1 MSIVFTPTGMTPQEY
16 LDWESTQ
23 QEKHEYIGGQVYAMT
38 GARLNHNR
46 IAGNA
51 FTWLRQALRGLPC
64 EAFMSDVK
72 LQIDAADVFYYPDL
86 IVTCDPRDLADGRA
100 LAVRHPWLVVEVL
113 SDSTS
118 AFDRGRKFE
127 HYRLVDS
134 LTHYLLV
141 ETTRPQADLFCR
153 NAQGLWVLH
162 PLTIADS
169 IQVELPHAF
178 TWPVAALFEGVPFD
192 PPGGAVLVG
201 R

>member
-1 MSIVFTPTGMTPQEY
+1 MNVVLSPTGMTPQEY
-16 LDWESTQ
+16 LAWESTQ

-46 IAGNA
+46 IALNA
-51 FTWLRQALRGLPC
+51 ATSLRQALRGLPC

-72 LQIDAADVFYYPDL
+72 LQIDAAGAFYYPDL

-100 LAVRHPWLVVEVL
+100 FAVQHPWLVVEVL
-113 SDSTS
+113 SDST
-118 AFDRGRKFE
+118 AAVDRGQKFE
-127 HYRLVDS
+127 HYRLIES

-141 ETTRPQADLFCR
+141 ETTRPYAELFCR

-162 PLTIADS
+162 PLGPGDS
-169 IQVELPHAF
+169 IRVQEPHAF
-178 TWPVAALFEGVPFD
+178 GWPVSALFEGVPFM
-192 PPGGAVLVG
+192 PPAGAVVVD